1 MPPMRQV
8 VADSA
13 PRARDG
19 GSVSKYC
26 SNSKTLLLPA
36 PAGILQDGERKLMQR
51 QAPHGVP
58 AFFREFLMLIFLAM
72 LLLGGIVGFVGAGGA
87 GVTIALLTAFFGVP
101 VHTAL
106 GTSLAGMMFT
116 TLSGAVS
123 HFREGNVLLRL
134 GASIGLFGA
143 VGAFAGASFSSGLDG
158 DTLRPF
164 TGVVLLLSSWLFYL
178 KIFRSDCRLFR
189 WQVRD
194 DGALRHWLHVGGLG
208 LFNGLLSGAF
218 GVGAAPFIQ
227 LTLLIVFHVPLYMT
241 VGTTMMVILPIAAMG
256 GAGYLWHGHLDPV
269 LFAQVLSGQMLG
281 AYIGAK
287 FTRLAPLW
295 LLRACVVLTP
305 ATGGLIL
312 LLE

>member
-1 MPPMRQV
+1 
-8 VADSA
+8 
-13 PRARDG
+13 
-19 GSVSKYC
+19 
-26 SNSKTLLLPA
+26 
-36 PAGILQDGERKLMQR
+36 
-51 QAPHGVP
+51 
-58 AFFREFLMLIFLAM
+58 MLIFLAM

-116 TLSGAVS
+116 TLSGSVS

-194 DGALRHWLHVGGLG
+194 DGALRH
-208 LFNGLLSGAF
+208 
-218 GVGAAPFIQ
+218 
-227 LTLLIVFHVPLYMT
+227 
-241 VGTTMMVILPIAAMG
+241 
-256 GAGYLWHGHLDPV
+256 
-269 LFAQVLSGQMLG
+269 
-281 AYIGAK
+281 
-287 FTRLAPLW
+287 
-295 LLRACVVLTP
+295 
-305 ATGGLIL
+305 
-312 LLE
+312 

>member
-1 MPPMRQV
+1 M
-8 VADSA
+8 
-13 PRARDG
+13 
-19 GSVSKYC
+19 
-26 SNSKTLLLPA
+26 LL
-36 PAGILQDGERKLMQR
+36 
-51 QAPHGVP
+51 
-58 AFFREFLMLIFLAM
+58 FLTM

-87 GVTIALLTAFFGVP
+87 GVTIALLTALFGVP

-116 TLSGAVS
+116 TLSGSFS
-123 HFREGNVLLRL
+123 HFREGNVLWRL
-134 GASIGLFGA
+134 GLSIGLFGA
-143 VGAFAGASFSSGLDG
+143 AGAFAGASLSSGIDG

-164 TGVVLLLSSWLFYL
+164 TGCMLLLSSGLFYI
-178 KIFRSDCRLFR
+178 KIFRSDCWLFH
-189 WQVRD
+189 WKIQEG
-194 DGALRHWLHVGGLG
+194 GALRHWLHVAGLG

-227 LTLLIVFHVPLYMT
+227 LSLLIVFHVPLYQT
-241 VGTTMMVILPIAAMG
+241 VGTTMMIILPIAALG
-256 GAGYLWHGHLDPV
+256 GAGYLLHGHLDFL
-269 LFAQVLSGQMLG
+269 LFVQVLGGQMLG

-295 LLRACVVLTP
+295 LLRGCVVLTP

>member
-1 MPPMRQV
+1 MQGQAAR
-8 VADSA
+8 
-13 PRARDG
+13 RA
-19 GSVSKYC
+19 
-26 SNSKTLLLPA
+26 A
-36 PAGILQDGERKLMQR
+36 AIRKEI
-51 QAPHGVP
+51 
-58 AFFREFLMLIFLAM
+58 FMLIFFAM

-87 GVTIALLTAFFGVP
+87 GVTIALLTACFGVP

-116 TLSGAVS
+116 TLSGSFS
-123 HFREGNVLLRL
+123 HFREGNVLVRL

-158 DTLRPF
+158 ETLRPF
-164 TGVVLLLSSWLFYL
+164 TGAVLLLSSCLFYL
-178 KIFRSDCRLFR
+178 KLFRGDCMLFR
-189 WQVRD
+189 WRVRD
-194 DGALRHWLHVGGLG
+194 DGALRHWLHVSCFG

-227 LTLLIVFHVPLYMT
+227 LTLMIVFHVPLYMT
-241 VGTTMMVILPIAAMG
+241 VGTTMMVILPIAALG
-256 GAGYLWHGHLDPV
+256 GAGYLWHGHLDPL

-281 AYIGAK
+281 AYVGAK